1 MKRNEWYWIFWWLA
15 ATVLMVLRVWFPGV
29 LPERAEMLP
38 FIFIVILSG
47 RNLAATLKEGEK
59 EEPRWNKFWAI
70 WSALGLLVIFLAFGF
85 YLDQLLF
92 LVTLWLFI
100 TLIVSIVG
108 YLDYLRETRQHD

>member
-92 LVTLWLFI
+92 LVTIWLFVTTFVTI
-100 TLIVSIVG
+100 GAYIAWR
-108 YLDYLRETRQHD
+108 REQRQ